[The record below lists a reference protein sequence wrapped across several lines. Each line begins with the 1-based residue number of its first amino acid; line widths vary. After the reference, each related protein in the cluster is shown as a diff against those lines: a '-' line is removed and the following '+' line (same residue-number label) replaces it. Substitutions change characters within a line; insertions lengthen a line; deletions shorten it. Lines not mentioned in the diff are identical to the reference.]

1 MKSLQFFKNLKT
13 SNFQKTKL
21 YYLKFIAIVQF
32 ILYIILNNFS
42 IVYAEKFTYSE
53 YPQSDI
59 VTNSESIVVMDATTN
74 VVMYA
79 KNPETQRYPA
89 SITKIMTALLLI
101 EYVEEGNASYDDR
114 IVFSEGAIYAVPY
127 DGSNIGQEPNTS
139 LSVNEALYALMLPS
153 ANEIANG
160 IGEFVGGSMD
170 NFAVLMTERAKELG
184 CTGTN
189 FANASGLHDDN
200 HYTTAL
206 DMALIMDKACEYD
219 KFIEVAGSYNYNFTR
234 TNANGSNVDISL
246 YNSNKLI
253 NQSSEFYNP
262 YVVAGKTGYTT
273 PAEHTLVTYN
283 EVNGHKIIIS
293 VLHGFK
299 NEPYKDTTALLDYFK
314 DKYHTITISELPLY
328 ATIPIY
334 DAETDEA
341 FTELTLKTS
350 PVQVVV
356 PSSISDY
363 DFTYIENTSEKF
375 YAPITQY
382 QVLNKA
388 TFKLNDSFEVT
399 SDYVAVNEVKPK
411 TNTFLGFVTKILKY
425 ILLGMLYIIIIGL
438 IIALPIRY
446 INTKKRKKIQEE
458 KRLKETYVNDPRARK
473 RAEQG
478 ANRDSNRN
486 SYRNST
492 RNRDSSSNHLY
503 HKKQKNEGV
512 VRHSD
517 YYDTKYS
524 KQNQSKRP
532 QRPKSKQDFI
542 DRDYI
547 DTDFNDLDDK

>member
-1 MKSLQFFKNLKT
+1 MKSKQTSTLK
-13 SNFQKTKL
+13 KHRL
-21 YYLKFIAIVQF
+21 YYLKLITIAQF

-42 IVYAEKFTYSE
+42 IVYAEKFTYNV
-53 YPQSDI
+53 YDQNDI

-101 EYVEEGNASYDDR
+101 EYVEEGNATYEDR
-114 IVFSEGAIYAVPY
+114 IVFSEEAIYAVPY

-139 LSVNEALYALMLPS
+139 LTVNEALYALMLPS

-160 IGEFVGGSMD
+160 IGEFVAGSMD
-170 NFAVLMTERAKELG
+170 EFAVLMTERAKELG

-234 TNANGSNVDISL
+234 TNSNGQPVDISL

-273 PAEHTLVTYN
+273 PAEHTLVTYS

-299 NEPYKDTTALLDYFK
+299 NEPYRDTIALLDYFK
-314 DKYHTITISELPLY
+314 DKYHTITVSELPLY
-328 ATIPIY
+328 ATIPVY
-334 DAETDEA
+334 DEKTDEA
-341 FTELTLKTS
+341 FTELTIKTS

-363 DFTYIENTSEKF
+363 DFTYIPNTSEKF
-375 YAPITQY
+375 YAPITKY
-382 QVLNKA
+382 QPLNNA
-388 TFKLNDSFEVT
+388 TFKLNDSYEIT
-399 SDYVAVNEVKPK
+399 SEYVAVNDVKAK
-411 TNTFLGFVTKILKY
+411 SNSFLGFIFKILKFML
-425 ILLGMLYIIIIGL
+425 IGILYIFIICL

-446 INTKKRKKIQEE
+446 YNNKKN
-458 KRLKETYVNDPRARK
+458 KRLAEERRLQESYKNDPRARK
-473 RAEQG
+473 RAERSG
-478 ANRDSNRN
+478 NRDSV
-486 SYRNST
+486 
-492 RNRDSSSNHLY
+492 RNRDTNHHNQLY
-503 HKKQKNEGV
+503 HKKHKNEGV

-517 YYDTKYS
+517 YYDTKYA
-524 KQNQSKRP
+524 KQNQPRKTSK
-532 QRPKSKQDFI
+532 PKSRQDFI

-547 DTDFNDLDDK
+547 DTDFNNPDE